1 MLSISYHELNETFL
15 WHEIF
20 LRVILWPK
28 QWALMQWYED
38 MEKKQME
45 IQDFEWVMFNSF
57 HATSSSKANLNI
69 IPKGSSLEEDIL
81 LKS

>member
-1 MLSISYHELNETFL
+1 
-15 WHEIF
+15 
-20 LRVILWPK
+20 
-28 QWALMQWYED
+28 MQWYED

-45 IQDFEWVMFNSF
+45 IQDFEWMMFISF